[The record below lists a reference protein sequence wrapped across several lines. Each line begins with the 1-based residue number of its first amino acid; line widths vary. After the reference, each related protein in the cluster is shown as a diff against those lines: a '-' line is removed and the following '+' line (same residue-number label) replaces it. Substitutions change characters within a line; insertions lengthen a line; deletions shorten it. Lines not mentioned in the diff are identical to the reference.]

1 LSGRQDVVY
10 RVARPE
16 NRRGSG
22 ANRLF
27 LEDALMWI
35 RDWTS
40 RHLVISWLVY
50 WAGLVAVVAGRP
62 LLEYLRLQTT
72 DGHGEVGFSY
82 SGSLFTLALWIAG
95 PPLLLFLAWLTMRP
109 RVPTDQNSEQ
119 TPVSKSDSRPVA

>member
-1 LSGRQDVVY
+1 
-10 RVARPE
+10 
-16 NRRGSG
+16 
-22 ANRLF
+22 
-27 LEDALMWI
+27 MWI